1 MTSVFLPAASY
12 EIEYKNLSK
21 ISVVGCGAV
30 GTSIAFS
37 LLDITGEIALIDI
50 NESKVKGE
58 VMDLMQCQLFSRYC
72 KITGGSDFK
81 LTTNSDIIVV
91 TACVTNKNEKPEQ
104 KLVKNVKL
112 YQEIIPKLVYHSS
125 QCVLLIVTNPVDIMT
140 LVAAKLSGFPKHRVF
155 GTGTILDSAR
165 FCYLLGQKFSVDA
178 SSVHGYI
185 IGELGENSIPL
196 WSTVNIAG
204 ARLVTKNP
212 QIGSAS
218 DPENYKLIYESAI
231 KSTEEL
237 NRLKGC
243 NSWSIGLACCAIC
256 DAIIHNLHTIYPV
269 SVCVRDVNGIQED
282 AFLSFPSL
290 INSKGISHIIP
301 QQLTHDEERK
311 IKQCVQEQ
319 INIVKHLGI

>member
-1 MTSVFLPAASY
+1 MTSLFRPVAPN
-12 EIEYKNLSK
+12 EVEYKNLSK

-30 GTSIAFS
+30 GTSVTFS
-37 LLDITGEIALIDI
+37 LLDIAAEIALIDV
-50 NESKVKGE
+50 NEFKVKGE
-58 VMDLMQCQLFSRYC
+58 VMDLMQ
-72 KITGGSDFK
+72 DFK

-91 TACVTNKNEKPEQ
+91 TACATDKNENPQ
-104 KLVKNVKL
+104 QQLVKNVKL
-112 YQEIIPKLVYHSS
+112 YQEVIPKITYHSP

-140 LVAAKLSGFPKHRVF
+140 HVAAKLSGFPKHRVF

-165 FCYLLGQKFSVDA
+165 FCYLLAQKFSVDA

-212 QIGSAS
+212 HIGCSS

-243 NSWSIGLACCAIC
+243 NSWSIGLACRAIC

-269 SVCVRDVNGIQED
+269 SVYVKDVNGIQED

-301 QQLTHDEERK
+301 QQLNPDEERK
-311 IKQCVQEQ
+311 IKQSVQKQ
-319 INIVKHLGI
+319 INMVKHLGI

>member
-1 MTSVFLPAASY
+1 MTSLLWPVASD
-12 EIEYKNLSK
+12 EVEYKNRSK

-37 LLDITGEIALIDI
+37 LLDMAGEIALIDV
-50 NESKVKGE
+50 NEFKVKGE
-58 VMDLMQCQLFSRYC
+58 VMDLMQGQLFSGYC
-72 KITGGSDFK
+72 KITGGSDLK

-91 TACVTNKNEKPEQ
+91 TACGTDKNENPEQ
-104 KLVKNVKL
+104 QLVKNVKL
-112 YQEIIPKLVYHSS
+112 YQEIIPKIIYHSP

-140 LVAAKLSGFPKHRVF
+140 HVAAKLSGFPKHRVF

-165 FCYLLGQKFSVDA
+165 FRYLLGQKFSVDA

-204 ARLVTKNP
+204 ARLVTKNAH
-212 QIGSAS
+212 IRCSS
-218 DPENYKLIYESAI
+218 DPENCKLVYESAI

-243 NSWSIGLACCAIC
+243 NSWSIGLACRAIC
-256 DAIIHNLHTIYPV
+256 DAIIHNLHVIYPV
-269 SVCVRDVNGIQED
+269 SVYVKDVNGIQED

-301 QQLTHDEERK
+301 QQLNPDEERK
-311 IKQCVQEQ
+311 INQSVQKQIIMVR
-319 INIVKHLGI
+319 HLGI